1 VRPAAVVLVVVI
13 ATLVAGCGG
22 SSAPK
27 TVDPASV
34 EAAIRTDV
42 VRQGGALK
50 SITCP
55 TAAKAE
61 AGTTFDCAIVLDD
74 GSKAVAHV
82 TMTTADRFDF
92 TTAKTP

>member
-1 VRPAAVVLVVVI
+1 VRPAVVAVLLAAVL
-13 ATLVAGCGG
+13 AGCGG

-27 TVDPASV
+27 TVDAASV
-34 EAAIRTDV
+34 ERAIRTDV

-50 SITCP
+50 TITCP
-55 TAAKAE
+55 GDVRAE
-61 AGTTFDCAIVLDD
+61 PGTTFDCAIVLDD

-92 TTAKTP
+92 TTAKTS

>member
-1 VRPAAVVLVVVI
+1 MLL
-13 ATLVAGCGG
+13 ATLLAACGG

-34 EAAIRTDV
+34 EQAVRADV

-50 SITCP
+50 TITCP
-55 TAAKAE
+55 ADAEAK
-61 AGTTFDCAIVLDD
+61 AGTTFDCAIVLED
-74 GSKAVAHV
+74 GTKAVAHV

-92 TTAKTP
+92 TTAKGS

>member
-1 VRPAAVVLVVVI
+1 LRLAVVACL
-13 ATLVAGCGG
+13 ATVLAACGG
-22 SSAPK
+22 SGSPK

-34 EAAIRTDV
+34 AAAIRADV
-42 VRQGGALK
+42 VRQGGSLK
-50 SITCP
+50 TITCP
-55 TAAKAE
+55 AGVKAAPGTA
-61 AGTTFDCAIVLDD
+61 FDCAIALAD

>member
-1 VRPAAVVLVVVI
+1 MRSLVVVLLP
-13 ATLVAGCGG
+13 AVLVACGG
-22 SSAPK
+22 ASSPR

-34 EAAIRTDV
+34 ENAVRADV

-50 SITCP
+50 TMSCP
-55 TAAKAE
+55 ADIKAE
-61 AGTTFDCAIVLDD
+61 PGATFNCAITLAD

>member
-1 VRPAAVVLVVVI
+1 MRRVVVVLL
-13 ATLVAGCGG
+13 ATAALAGCGG
-22 SSAPK
+22 SSTPK

-34 EAAIRTDV
+34 EQAIRADV
-42 VRQGGALK
+42 ARQGGALK
-50 SITCP
+50 TITCP
-55 TAAKAE
+55 ADAPAKPGTA
-61 AGTTFDCAIVLDD
+61 FDCAIVLDD

>member
-1 VRPAAVVLVVVI
+1 VLVLLL
-13 ATLVAGCGG
+13 ATVLAGCGG
-22 SSAPK
+22 SSPPK

-34 EAAIRTDV
+34 EQAIRADV

-50 SITCP
+50 TITCP
-55 TAAKAE
+55 VDVEAKAGI
-61 AGTTFDCAIVLDD
+61 AFDCAIVLDD

-92 TTAKTP
+92 TTAKVG

>member
-1 VRPAAVVLVVVI
+1 MRPAVGVLL
-13 ATLVAGCGG
+13 ATFFAACGG

-34 EAAIRTDV
+34 EQALRADV

-50 SITCP
+50 TITCP
-55 TAAKAE
+55 AGVQAKAD
-61 AGTTFDCAIVLDD
+61 ATFDCAIVLED
-74 GSKAVAHV
+74 GTKAVAHV

-92 TTAKTP
+92 TTAKAP

>member
-1 VRPAAVVLVVVI
+1 LRLAVVALL
-13 ATLVAGCGG
+13 ATVLAGCGD
-22 SSAPK
+22 SSSPK
-27 TVDPASV
+27 TVDPASI
-34 EAAIRTDV
+34 EAAIRADV
-42 VRQGGALK
+42 VRQGGTLK

-55 TAAKAE
+55 AGITAKPGA
-61 AGTTFDCAIVLDD
+61 TFDCAIVLDD

>member
-1 VRPAAVVLVVVI
+1 MRPPVVLLLATVI
-13 ATLVAGCGG
+13 AGCGG
-22 SSAPK
+22 SSSPQ

-34 EAAIRTDV
+34 ESAIRADI

-50 SITCP
+50 TITCP
-55 TAAKAE
+55 EGVKAE
-61 AGTTFDCAIVLDD
+61 AGAAFACAIVLDD

-92 TTAKTP
+92 TTAKTT